1 MMNLLTKYIIKGGVY
16 SHDYALKF
24 LDVGSMDV
32 VGNGSYKNMFTFD
45 GIQKNWTY
53 TGLDIASGNNVDIV
67 SPDPYNWPIKD
78 ESYDIVI
85 SGQCAEHVEA
95 PWIWVKEIERV
106 CKADG
111 YIFIIA
117 PFKIAVHR
125 FPVDCYRYVPDGF
138 AYLFG
143 KHCNFEVL
151 ETEVSNDMDTYIVA
165 KKRHNNT
172 KGKRRNK

>member
-1 MMNLLTKYIIKGGVY
+1 MHRNSYELMVMLLGKFIVQSKAYAD
-16 SHDYALKF
+16 DYPMQV

-32 VGNGSYKNMFTFD
+32 RGIGSYKNMFTFD
-45 GIQKNWTY
+45 GIQKNWKY
-53 TGLDIASGNNVDIV
+53 TGLDIAPGLNVDLV
-67 SPDPYNWPIKD
+67 SPDPYKWPIQD
-78 ESYDIVI
+78 ESYDVVI

-106 CKADG
+106 CKKGG
-111 YIFIIA
+111 YLFVIA
-117 PFKIAVHR
+117 PFIHKEHR

-151 ETEVSNDMDTYIVA
+151 DTAISNNMDTYIA
-165 KKRHNNT
+165 ARKR
-172 KGKRRNK
+172 